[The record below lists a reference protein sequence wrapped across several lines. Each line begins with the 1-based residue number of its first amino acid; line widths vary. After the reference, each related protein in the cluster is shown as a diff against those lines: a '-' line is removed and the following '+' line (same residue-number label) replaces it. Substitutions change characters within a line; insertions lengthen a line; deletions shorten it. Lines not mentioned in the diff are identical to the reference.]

1 MTVLEMRNC
10 ICNCLLLLVPEINF
24 LLRFFYNRR
33 AINNLLSILY
43 SSNSFNC
50 SFKVNFIPILWNCS
64 TRKFKFLLFVTTMLK
79 DVMYSIV
86 IKPYTITF
94 AIFKVCN
101 FCIKKLII
109 YGRCACLIV
118 NSFSCSLIKSI
129 AIRGLVTN
137 VISVN
142 RCFTNLQS
150 SFMIIIIYLINIYKI
165 VLGSLKRYS
174 HRSYSLF
181 ISNQHLCKNHFVAP

>member
-1 MTVLEMRNC
+1 MIIFKPATADNRAMCKDKNSAVILLADKFKSAESLSKTHLSIPQEPMTVLEMRNC

-109 YGRCACLIV
+109 CGRCACLIV

-129 AIRGLVTN
+129 AIRG
-137 VISVN
+137 
-142 RCFTNLQS
+142 
-150 SFMIIIIYLINIYKI
+150 
-165 VLGSLKRYS
+165 
-174 HRSYSLF
+174 
-181 ISNQHLCKNHFVAP
+181 